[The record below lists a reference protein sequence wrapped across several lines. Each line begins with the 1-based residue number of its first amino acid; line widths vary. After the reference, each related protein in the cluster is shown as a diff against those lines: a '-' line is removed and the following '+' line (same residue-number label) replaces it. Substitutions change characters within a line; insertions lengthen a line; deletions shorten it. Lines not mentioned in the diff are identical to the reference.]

1 MNDLKSKLPDL
12 NELGT
17 MAGKLYKD
25 LKTSVCEIIDD
36 YKLKHP
42 PETVAPQAPV
52 EKPTETATVVPPAP
66 ADKSDKNE

>member
-12 NELGT
+12 NELSS

-36 YKLKHP
+36 YKVKHP
-42 PETVAPQAPV
+42 SPDEARKEPA
-52 EKPTETATVVPPAP
+52 EKPKESPNKGTKQSE
-66 ADKSDKNE
+66 KSE